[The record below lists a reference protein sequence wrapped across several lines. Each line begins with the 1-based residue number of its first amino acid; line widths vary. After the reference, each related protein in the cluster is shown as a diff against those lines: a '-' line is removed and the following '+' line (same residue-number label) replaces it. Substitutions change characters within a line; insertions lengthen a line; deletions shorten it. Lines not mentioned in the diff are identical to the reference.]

1 MRALVIAFIVLL
13 ISCQE
18 EPVVYSREQLK
29 GRWFK
34 VSGTDTS
41 IMFRNTWRLTLWDRP
56 FNSTLF
62 SYQVIDNTLYYK
74 RDDPWCHNFNKKEGC
89 DQSDFYAKI
98 ASLERDTLIFSNGDR
113 YQRVQL
119 KGDTSEKLKAIKY
132 HVECGG
138 MPSGKCRDITFYL
151 NENYAGVFATHPYF
165 FGVLTMDKS
174 FWGNIENYAQLH
186 EDTCVSNDE
195 TIHDVGSILIYAETN
210 KRTWRYSYQTDMC
223 QGDFL
228 LISSIEDN
236 CLNGRFSEVPMD
248 SFYTIFPETKG
259 NLLNPF
265 FPKK

>member
-1 MRALVIAFIVLL
+1 MRL
-13 ISCQE
+13 ILFVVTIFLFACQE
-18 EPVVYSREQLK
+18 SPVVYSREQLK

-56 FNSTLF
+56 FNSRLF

-74 RDDPWCHNFNKKEGC
+74 RDDIGCHNFNKEVKCG
-89 DQSDFYAKI
+89 QSDFYAKI

-119 KGDTSEKLKAIKY
+119 KGDTSEKLNTIRY
-132 HVECGG
+132 STDCGG
-138 MPSGKCRDITFYL
+138 MATNGCRDITFYL
-151 NENYAGVFATHPYF
+151 NKNYAGVFVTNPYF
-165 FGVLTMDKS
+165 FGVLPMDKS
-174 FWGNIENYAQLH
+174 FWGNLENYAQLH
-186 EDTCVSNDE
+186 KDTCESDNQKM
-195 TIHDVGSILIYAETN
+195 HDVGSIYIYAETN
-210 KRTWRYSYQTDMC
+210 KRTWYYSYQTDIC

-236 CLNGRFSEVPMD
+236 CLNGRFSEVSKD
-248 SFYTIFPETKG
+248 SFYAIFPETKG
-259 NLLNPF
+259 NLFNPF